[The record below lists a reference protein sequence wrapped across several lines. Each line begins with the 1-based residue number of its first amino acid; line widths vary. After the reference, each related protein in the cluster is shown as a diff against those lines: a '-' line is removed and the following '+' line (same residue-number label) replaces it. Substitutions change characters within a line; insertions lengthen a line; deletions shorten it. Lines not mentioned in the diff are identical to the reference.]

1 MDANNRSRKVAKDLA
16 LKMGWKQE
24 GSGNFFTTK
33 DGDLVNIT
41 LSTKGKVESRQFRKD
56 CKYLVS
62 FNESANTLSVYQQKD
77 LVLKG
82 VTRINAKGVHFY
94 QATLK

>member
-1 MDANNRSRKVAKDLA
+1 MDANNRSRKVAKDIA

-24 GSGNFFTTK
+24 GVGNFFTTK
-33 DGDLVNIT
+33 EGDLLNIT

-62 FNESANTLSVYQQKD
+62 FDEGTNTLSVYEQKD
-77 LVLKG
+77 LIIKG

-94 QATLK
+94 QANLK